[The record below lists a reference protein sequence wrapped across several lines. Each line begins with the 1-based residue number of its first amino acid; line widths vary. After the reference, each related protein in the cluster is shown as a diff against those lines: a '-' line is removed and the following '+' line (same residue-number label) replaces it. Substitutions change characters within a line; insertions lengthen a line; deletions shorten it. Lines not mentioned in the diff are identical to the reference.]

1 MNHGVGAILESLPG
15 ISCREERLVAEE
27 HTAQHL
33 RERGLMVV
41 STPSLL
47 LFVEIVARKCLDS
60 RLPEGWVSV
69 GVEALI
75 KHLAPAMVGSKLAIV
90 AELVSAR
97 GRRAVFLGRVLR
109 DDGVLVSEVYH
120 ERRVVRLEDLIER
133 AGAVVRE
140 SK

>member
-1 MNHGVGAILESLPG
+1 M
-15 ISCREERLVAEE
+15 
-27 HTAQHL
+27 
-33 RERGLMVV
+33 
-41 STPSLL
+41 
-47 LFVEIVARKCLDS
+47 
-60 RLPEGWVSV
+60 

-109 DDGVLVSEVYH
+109 NDGVLVSEVYH